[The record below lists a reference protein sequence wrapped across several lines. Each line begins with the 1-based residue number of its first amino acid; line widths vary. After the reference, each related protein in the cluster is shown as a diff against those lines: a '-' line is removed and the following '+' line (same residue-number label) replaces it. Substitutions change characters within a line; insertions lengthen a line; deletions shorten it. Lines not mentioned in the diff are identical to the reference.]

1 MTFTSSSKLGN
12 TLSKITDDRAAEKAA
27 LKSGSSNLRV
37 CLTEVDKKHAGLKTT
52 TLQELFHGSN
62 SGNTFRTC
70 FYVSKVEPSNLADA
84 CVTTKGKLCHKM
96 QFLAKDVSTQF
107 NNNVYRILLYTQDGL
122 GANFFGKPAN
132 LSKDAAALKRM
143 KEQVG

>member
-1 MTFTSSSKLGN
+1 MTFTSTSKLGN
-12 TLSKITDDRAAEKAA
+12 TLSKIADDRTSEKAA
-27 LKSGSSNLRV
+27 LKSGNSNLRV

-52 TLQELFHGSN
+52 SLHDLFHTSCSGS
-62 SGNTFRTC
+62 TFRTC

-96 QFLAKDVSTQF
+96 QFLAKDVSTQH

-122 GANFFGKPAN
+122 GANFLGKAAN
-132 LSKDAAALKRM
+132 LSKDAGALKKV
-143 KEQVG
+143 KE